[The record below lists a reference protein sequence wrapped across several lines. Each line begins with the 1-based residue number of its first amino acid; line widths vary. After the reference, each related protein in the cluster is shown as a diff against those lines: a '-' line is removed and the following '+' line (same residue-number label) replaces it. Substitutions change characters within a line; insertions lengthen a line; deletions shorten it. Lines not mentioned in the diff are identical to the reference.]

1 MSYNINGQNEIAKY
15 FTISKN
21 GDLTT
26 KDLLPIHFSA
36 KLLELGV
43 VAEDLGGRSG
53 RLSLHYE
60 IIIYLDNSCETL
72 CVLAKRG
79 VNTEFKIA

>member
-1 MSYNINGQNEIAKY
+1 MSYNISGQNEIVKY
-15 FTISKN
+15 FTISEN

-36 KLLELGV
+36 KLLEFGV
-43 VAEDLGGRSG
+43 VAEDVGGRSG

-60 IIIYLDNSCETL
+60 KIIDLYNSC
-72 CVLAKRG
+72 
-79 VNTEFKIA
+79 